1 MNTTEVRF
9 VRLNTNWVFIL
20 VVTAILLVAA
30 WQIRAILMLI
40 FAAIMLVIF
49 FTIPIR
55 WLTSRR
61 LPIGS
66 GVRIGRGLAIVLTLV
81 GFVVLLVTS
90 TLMVLPT
97 LVPQFVSI
105 GTDVLPAGVDRAV
118 DWWESGEA
126 FQEFPWLQSMFQD
139 VTFNERVINQA
150 VGQISGALGELG
162 GSVLPFVGGVA
173 NALLSF
179 LIILFLSV
187 YFLAE
192 PQVYINRIIRVTP
205 LSYRERMNEIL
216 IKMDAAVRSWVEI
229 TVVSMLVAGVGTAL
243 GLSLLG
249 VDEAIALGV
258 LAGFASFIPNF
269 GTLAALIP
277 ATAVGIVQ
285 MPENLIWIVV
295 IIYGVSFL
303 QSQIVAP
310 LLANESMNL
319 PPVFVLVGQI
329 IFGVFFGFLGV
340 MFAVPLTALL
350 LLIVDEIYIKDVLGD
365 KTKTEEEI
373 RRERRQRE
381 DDALLPDGV

>member
-1 MNTTEVRF
+1 MNSTEVRF
-9 VRLNTNWVFIL
+9 VRLNTNWVFTL
-20 VVTAILLVAA
+20 VVIAILLAAA

-55 WLTSRR
+55 WLTSIR
-61 LPIGS
+61 LPVGGGIR
-66 GVRIGRGLAIVLTLV
+66 VGRGLAIALTLV
-81 GFVVLLVTS
+81 GFIVLLVTS
-90 TLMVLPT
+90 TLLVLPT

-105 GTDVLPAGVDRAV
+105 GTEVLPAGVDRAV
-118 DWWESGEA
+118 SWWESGEA
-126 FQEFPWLQSMFQD
+126 FQQYPWLETMFQD
-139 VTFNERVINQA
+139 VTLNESVINQA
-150 VGQISGALGELG
+150 LGQIGGALSELG

-179 LIILFLSV
+179 LIILFLSL

-192 PQVYINRIIRVTP
+192 PRVYIDRIIRITP
-205 LSYRERMNEIL
+205 ISYRGRMEEIL
-216 IKMDAAVRSWVEI
+216 VKMDAAVRSWLEI
-229 TVVSMLVAGVGTAL
+229 TAVSMLVAGVGTAL
-243 GLSLLG
+243 GLTLLG

-269 GTLAALIP
+269 GPLIALIP
-277 ATAVGIVQ
+277 ALAVGIVA
-285 MPENLIWIVV
+285 MPENLVWIVV
-295 IIYGVSFL
+295 IIYGISFL
-303 QSQIVAP
+303 QSQVVAP

-350 LLIVDEIYIKDVLGD
+350 LLLVDEVYVRDVLGD
-365 KTKTEEEI
+365 KSRVEEPAKGI
-373 RRERRQRE
+373 QQKE
-381 DDALLPDGV
+381 DEALLPDGV